1 MYKKAGKKLLLGL
14 MVLAMVVTSIAVM
27 PTNAQ
32 AAKKKTPKATIDS
45 WYKEPGIWMSGQL
58 GYLEKHPYNLNKE
71 SYMIANR
78 NKKAKYTYYSSNS
91 QKVKISKAGKIT
103 SVKGNDGDVV
113 KITVKETYKKK
124 TRTVGKV
131 KIIVA
136 NPKILNQEV
145 TWYVGSVGM
154 FCPQDVE
161 GWISKKDAEKYYG
174 DCAAFACGAYQWISS
189 DEQFDPQEKLKEI
202 NGDGSSD
209 TSDSGK
215 YFDWDAEN
223 AQFKI
228 KEEGKL
234 YFAYY
239 ALNYKTNQY
248 YYVGSFVA
256 NLKKCTEAKSVYI
269 TGDLGMEDVEVGDKI
284 TTDIEVDPMEY
295 IGDVKVTSSDPKV
308 ATVTLSEDK
317 RTIEIKALKNGK
329 TTITV
334 EVNGAKD
341 TLNLYVGDDDW
352 EDDDL

>member
-1 MYKKAGKKLLLGL
+1 MVRRLGR
-14 MVLAMVVTSIAVM
+14 
-27 PTNAQ
+27 
-32 AAKKKTPKATIDS
+32 D
-45 WYKEPGIWMSGQL
+45 
-58 GYLEKHPYNLNKE
+58 
-71 SYMIANR
+71 
-78 NKKAKYTYYSSNS
+78 
-91 QKVKISKAGKIT
+91 
-103 SVKGNDGDVV
+103 
-113 KITVKETYKKK
+113 
-124 TRTVGKV
+124 
-131 KIIVA
+131 
-136 NPKILNQEV
+136 ILSTGCRGMEQQER
-145 TWYVGSVGM
+145 
-154 FCPQDVE
+154 CRE
-161 GWISKKDAEKYYG
+161 YYG
-174 DCAAFACGAYQWISS
+174 DCAAFACGAYQWTSS

-223 AQFKI
+223 EQFKI

-256 NLKKCTEAKSVYI
+256 NLK
-269 TGDLGMEDVEVGDKI
+269 
-284 TTDIEVDPMEY
+284 
-295 IGDVKVTSSDPKV
+295 
-308 ATVTLSEDK
+308 
-317 RTIEIKALKNGK
+317 NGK